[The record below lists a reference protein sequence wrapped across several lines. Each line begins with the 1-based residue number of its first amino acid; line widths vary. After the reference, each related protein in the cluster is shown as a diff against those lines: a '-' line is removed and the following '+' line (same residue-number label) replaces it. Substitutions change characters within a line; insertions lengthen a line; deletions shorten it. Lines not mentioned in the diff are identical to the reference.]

1 MVRTADLSL
10 DVWKVLYSYEAWRV
24 VTSLFY
30 AGKHLEFVI
39 GLVMLYRLSSSLER
53 YHYPGRTI
61 DYAWQVL
68 TDATWIIGI
77 NCLFFSSEFHFHAFI
92 LSLVTVSA
100 KIEPKAYVSF
110 FGLFTLR
117 NQNFPYLLLLIEHF
131 INGSYYTATTGAG
144 FVIGWLWWLF
154 VHNETEKR
162 RGTNFGAAP
171 KWFRRLLGG
180 GKTVIR
186 NGRIVRSDTPMAR
199 RTTPTGR
206 EAVKDISGAHA
217 WGSGFELGK
226 PQVE

>member
-1 MVRTADLSL
+1 MLTEVRQ
-10 DVWKVLYSYEAWRV
+10 K
-24 VTSLFY
+24 
-30 AGKHLEFVI
+30 
-39 GLVMLYRLSSSLER
+39 GL
-53 YHYPGRTI
+53 
-61 DYAWQVL
+61 
-68 TDATWIIGI
+68 
-77 NCLFFSSEFHFHAFI
+77 NCLFFGSEFHFHAFI

-110 FGLFTLR
+110 LGLFTLR

-131 INGSYYTATTGAG
+131 INGSYYTATTGTG

-162 RGTNFGAAP
+162 RGTNFGVAP

-217 WGSGFELGK
+217 WGSGFQLGK
-226 PQVE
+226 SQTE